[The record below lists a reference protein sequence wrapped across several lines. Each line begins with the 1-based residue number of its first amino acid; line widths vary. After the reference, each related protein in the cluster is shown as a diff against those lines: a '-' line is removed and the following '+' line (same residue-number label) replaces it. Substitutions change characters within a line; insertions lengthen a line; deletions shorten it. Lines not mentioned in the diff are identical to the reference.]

1 MALKPNLLEV
11 DESAL
16 LVGIPMSPLLTPQTL
31 AQLSPLLNQFSASN
45 STILPVLLHTSQLL
59 HLPDLDSPAEANSP
73 KLSPETLAAL
83 GHHLISLASSRTPS
97 IKNGEST
104 ESSLNPP
111 SSDPTNTSSN
121 WTSSALSYLDPRNVP
136 ISSLSSSFL
145 STFNSTTSSPEL
157 RKEFSQFRKLESQH
171 RKRESSASNS
181 TAEGSETGLRSKK
194 EVKKKEGKEEGEASA
209 GGSWGLRSVSRS
221 WTKLIAGT
229 STPNSPKATTPRSN
243 TPSVLPVA
251 ESGGAG
257 GSTYP
262 PQQPPPTQTT
272 SIETEPSPPAIDLP
286 NTDPEQALEPDSG
299 PVTPAVELAPEVDEE
314 ELKDAMKG
322 IDSAG
327 GGEIE
332 TVEDVEDRPAETVKR
347 EDDAEE
353 LGKEDQEAKRALRF
367 FGKDDEPFEV
377 RLVEVSRFHSL

>member
-1 MALKPNLLEV
+1 
-11 DESAL
+11 
-16 LVGIPMSPLLTPQTL
+16 
-31 AQLSPLLNQFSASN
+31 
-45 STILPVLLHTSQLL
+45 
-59 HLPDLDSPAEANSP
+59 
-73 KLSPETLAAL
+73 
-83 GHHLISLASSRTPS
+83 
-97 IKNGEST
+97 
-104 ESSLNPP
+104 
-111 SSDPTNTSSN
+111 
-121 WTSSALSYLDPRNVP
+121 
-136 ISSLSSSFL
+136 
-145 STFNSTTSSPEL
+145 
-157 RKEFSQFRKLESQH
+157 
-171 RKRESSASNS
+171 
-181 TAEGSETGLRSKK
+181 
-194 EVKKKEGKEEGEASA
+194 VKKKEGKEEGEASA